1 MRPGLQPRCLSLGQI
16 REFGCRM
23 ARDLEVAILFAD
35 VVGSTQLYD
44 KFGDTKA
51 SETVA
56 VCLDAMKDATM
67 QFDGTVIKTIGDEVM
82 STFPSVDQAMRAAVM
97 MQSRITSD
105 SRREDTIP
113 VSIRIGCHY
122 GPVVQEQNDIFGAAV
137 HTANRMT
144 SQAKAKQI
152 VISGETVSLMS
163 PELKKQTRQIDVAT
177 VRGRLDEVA
186 LYELLWNPEEAT
198 SMLPT
203 IEWENRKASR
213 LTLSFRDQ
221 TVELDDKRKSVT
233 LGRADDNDLVI
244 KGNLISRIHA
254 KIEMR
259 RGKFVLI
266 DQSTNGTF
274 IENVQGEERFVR
286 RDTTELHGEG
296 VIGLGRAEKAEGR
309 EAFGDGDLDRAGL
322 EDVGEVGGGLAC
334 HHRQGHRRGGDQGGQ
349 SFHGSSSCWMGGS
362 GQAATAVGAFLT
374 VPRRFSSRSAR
385 RESGKHRAKYMQA
398 MIG

>member
-1 MRPGLQPRCLSLGQI
+1 
-16 REFGCRM
+16 M
-23 ARDLEVAILFAD
+23 AKDLEVAIVFAD

-56 VCLDAMKDATM
+56 LCLDVMKDATQ
-67 QFDGTVIKTIGDEVM
+67 QFNGTVIKTIGDEVM
-82 STFPSVDQAMRAAVM
+82 STFDTVDDAMGAAVM
-97 MQSRITSD
+97 MQSRVTTETKSNG
-105 SRREDTIP
+105 IP

-144 SQAKAKQI
+144 SQAKARQI
-152 VISGETVSLMS
+152 VLSGSTVDHMS
-163 PELKKQTRQIDVAT
+163 AELRKQARQIDVAT

-186 LYELLWNPEEAT
+186 LYELVWQPDEAT

-203 IEWENRKASR
+203 LEWENKERRASK
-213 LTLSFRDQ
+213 LLINFRDA
-221 TVELDDKRKSVT
+221 TIELSDRRKSIN
-233 LGRADDNDLVI
+233 LGRADDNDLVV

-274 IENVQGEERFVR
+274 LQTGKGQEIFVR
-286 RDTTELHGEG
+286 RDSTELLDEG
-296 VIGLGRAEKAEGR
+296 TIGLGRAEGP
-309 EAFGDGDLDRAGL
+309 GSN
-322 EDVGEVGGGLAC
+322 LAIYYK
-334 HHRQGHRRGGDQGGQ
+334 
-349 SFHGSSSCWMGGS
+349 
-362 GQAATAVGAFLT
+362 T
-374 VPRRFSSRSAR
+374 VD
-385 RESGKHRAKYMQA
+385 
-398 MIG
+398 

>member
-1 MRPGLQPRCLSLGQI
+1 
-16 REFGCRM
+16 M
-23 ARDLEVAILFAD
+23 AQDLEVAILFAD
-35 VVGSTQLYD
+35 VVGSTQLYE

-56 VCLDAMKDATM
+56 VCLDAMKDATLH
-67 QFDGTVIKTIGDEVM
+67 FEGTVIKTIGDEVM
-82 STFPSVDQAMRAAVM
+82 STFPTVDQAMRAAVL
-97 MQSRITSD
+97 MQSRISAD
-105 SRREDTIP
+105 NRNEEDIP
-113 VSIRIGCHY
+113 VSIRIGCHF

-144 SQAKAKQI
+144 SQAKARQI

-163 PELKKQTRQIDVAT
+163 PEMQKQTRQIDVAT
-177 VRGRLDEVA
+177 VRGRMDEVA

-203 IEWENRKASR
+203 IGWGERKASKLVLNFR
-213 LTLSFRDQ
+213 ETTLKLSDQ
-221 TVELDDKRKSVT
+221 KKSVT
-233 LGRADDNDLVI
+233 IGRADDNDLVI

-274 IENVQGEERFVR
+274 LQNVQGEERFVR

-296 VIGLGRAEKAEGR
+296 VIGLGRAEEP
-309 EAFGDGDLDRAGL
+309 
-322 EDVGEVGGGLAC
+322 
-334 HHRQGHRRGGDQGGQ
+334 
-349 SFHGSSSCWMGGS
+349 GSSL
-362 GQAATAVGAFLT
+362 AIHYKT
-374 VPRRFSSRSAR
+374 V
-385 RESGKHRAKYMQA
+385 E
-398 MIG
+398 

>member
-1 MRPGLQPRCLSLGQI
+1 
-16 REFGCRM
+16 M
-23 ARDLEVAILFAD
+23 AKDLEVAIVFAD

-56 VCLDAMKDATM
+56 HCLEIMKDATH
-67 QFDGTVIKTIGDEVM
+67 QFNGTVIKTIGDEVM
-82 STFPSVDQAMRAAVM
+82 STFETVDDAMGAAVM
-97 MQSRITSD
+97 MQTRVTTETK
-105 SRREDTIP
+105 EDGIP
-113 VSIRIGCHY
+113 VTIRIGCHY

-152 VISGETVSLMS
+152 VISGFTVEQMS
-163 PELKKQTRQIDVAT
+163 PDLRKQTRQIDVAT

-186 LYELLWNPEEAT
+186 LYELVWQPEEAT

-203 IEWENRKASR
+203 IEWESRDKRASK
-213 LTLSFRDQ
+213 LLLNFRDS
-221 TVELDDKRKSVT
+221 TIEVSDKRKSIN

-259 RGKFVLI
+259 RGKFVLV

-274 IENVQGEERFVR
+274 IQNVRGQETFVR
-286 RDTTELHGEG
+286 RDTTELGDEG
-296 VIGLGRAEKAEGR
+296 TIGLGRAEEPGSN
-309 EAFGDGDLDRAGL
+309 
-322 EDVGEVGGGLAC
+322 LAIYYKTI
-334 HHRQGHRRGGDQGGQ
+334 D
-349 SFHGSSSCWMGGS
+349 
-362 GQAATAVGAFLT
+362 
-374 VPRRFSSRSAR
+374 
-385 RESGKHRAKYMQA
+385 
-398 MIG
+398 